1 MRSPLNRDRELPD
14 WPNAEAS
21 RFVTAGG
28 LDWHVQQMG
37 EGPSLLLLH
46 GTGASCHSWAG
57 VMEELAND
65 FTLIVPDLPGH
76 GFTAGSLR
84 GGPTLAN
91 VTKALAALL
100 GELGRSPDA
109 IVGHSAGV
117 AIALDYAR
125 THTPDIP
132 VVGFGPAITPFPG
145 LAAKLF
151 PAMAKMLFVNP
162 LVPRIFAATT
172 RIPGETERF
181 LRRATGSKITP
192 GYLAC
197 YEALL
202 GNHRHC
208 EGALEMMA
216 NWDLDTFSDGL
227 GEVTNPVLLVHG
239 RKDKA
244 VPTGAVEGA
253 ASRLPNAQLTLL
265 DDLGH
270 LAHEEDAEA
279 AAELIGGFVK
289 EQSAAPSGHAEGD
302 HELDER

>member
-1 MRSPLNRDRELPD
+1 MRSPLNRESELPN

-28 LDWHVQQMG
+28 LDWHVQQVG

-57 VMEELAND
+57 VMEKLAQD

-84 GGPTLAN
+84 GGPTLPN
-91 VTKALAALL
+91 VTKALSALMD
-100 GELGRSPDA
+100 ELGQHPDA
-109 IVGHSAGV
+109 IAGHSAGV

-125 THTPDIP
+125 THAPKIP
-132 VVGFGPAITPFPG
+132 VIGFGPAITPFPG

-181 LRRATGSKITP
+181 LRRATGSTIAP
-192 GYLAC
+192 EYLAC

-216 NWDLDTFSDGL
+216 NWDLDTFSEGL
-227 GEVTNPVLLVHG
+227 GEVSNPVLLVHG

-244 VPTGAVEGA
+244 VPTGAVDGA
-253 ASRLPNAQLTLL
+253 ASRLPNAKLTLL
-265 DDLGH
+265 DNLGH
-270 LAHEEDAEA
+270 LAHEEAPQTA
-279 AAELIGGFVK
+279 AQLINGFANEHPITK
-289 EQSAAPSGHAEGD
+289 AKA
-302 HELDER
+302 L